1 MRYRLQD
8 SGFVVIVV
16 YGPDD
21 VSKTTWPSAVVAE
34 QHMTRLLEH
43 GVPEANI
50 RVYHTRL
57 VKAPLPYL

>member
-8 SGFVVIVV
+8 SAFVIVVV

-21 VSKTTWPSAVVAE
+21 VTKTTWPSTAEAE
-34 QHMTRLLEH
+34 QHMTRLLRH

-57 VKAPLPYL
+57 VKAPLSYL